1 MILITSAAYV
11 TPGLASE
18 FGKLPPCMLP
28 VQNRRLYEHQI
39 KLFSLE
45 EQIVLS
51 LPKDYDLS
59 SFDENRLREL
69 GVDIILVPEGF
80 SLGESIV
87 YVLNVKSAYSEP
99 IKILHGDTLFKSIPK
114 DDDVCA
120 VSKPEDNY
128 DWASASTDMS
138 TVYSGYFSFSNQS
151 LLIRKITLNNYNFIK
166 GVEAYNEICPL
177 KCQVIPGW
185 MDFGL
190 VNTYYRSVSKL
201 TTERVFNNLRVSKHS
216 VCKSSKNKIKISAE
230 ANWFKSLPTDLKQ
243 YAPSLWDEGE
253 KDDCAF
259 YEIEYYY
266 LSSLANL
273 FVFGENKCFVWKE
286 IINSCVEYL
295 NSEIK
300 HRPLNIEEISDSNNK
315 LYSEKTISRLED
327 YSQFCKVDLNRSWMI
342 NNKYVPSI
350 RTIVEET
357 TAMIGKNDNRFVSL
371 MHGDPCFSNIL
382 YDFKSKSIKLIDPR
396 GMDANGRVTIYG
408 DFRYDVAKLA
418 HSVLGLYDF
427 IIGGIFNYHEN
438 SPYDLCFDIPI
449 NKDIRDT
456 QEYFKSLT
464 FGEYSLNELNTY
476 PIMINLFLSMLPLHK
491 DNPTRQKALLANAL
505 RLYLEMF
512 ELNK

>member
-1 MILITSAAYV
+1 M
-11 TPGLASE
+11 
-18 FGKLPPCMLP
+18 
-28 VQNRRLYEHQI
+28 
-39 KLFSLE
+39 
-45 EQIVLS
+45 
-51 LPKDYDLS
+51 
-59 SFDENRLREL
+59 
-69 GVDIILVPEGF
+69 
-80 SLGESIV
+80 
-87 YVLNVKSAYSEP
+87 
-99 IKILHGDTLFKSIPK
+99 
-114 DDDVCA
+114 
-120 VSKPEDNY
+120 
-128 DWASASTDMS
+128 
-138 TVYSGYFSFSNQS
+138 
-151 LLIRKITLNNYNFIK
+151 
-166 GVEAYNEICPL
+166 
-177 KCQVIPGW
+177 
-185 MDFGL
+185 
-190 VNTYYRSVSKL
+190 
-201 TTERVFNNLRVSKHS
+201 
-216 VCKSSKNKIKISAE
+216 
-230 ANWFKSLPTDLKQ
+230 
-243 YAPSLWDEGE
+243 
-253 KDDCAF
+253 
-259 YEIEYYY
+259 
-266 LSSLANL
+266 
-273 FVFGENKCFVWKE
+273 
-286 IINSCVEYL
+286 
-295 NSEIK
+295 
-300 HRPLNIEEISDSNNK
+300 
-315 LYSEKTISRLED
+315 YSEKTISRLED

-350 RTIVEET
+350 RTIVKET

-427 IIGGIFNYHEN
+427 IIGGIFKYHEN